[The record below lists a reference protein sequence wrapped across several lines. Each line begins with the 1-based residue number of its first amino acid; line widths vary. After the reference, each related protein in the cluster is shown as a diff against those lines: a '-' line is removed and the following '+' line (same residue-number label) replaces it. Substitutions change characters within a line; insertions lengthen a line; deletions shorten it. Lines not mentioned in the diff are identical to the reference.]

1 MFLKYLVYGF
11 KCYISAGN
19 VTFFTKKFVWC
30 HDMKT
35 QRSLMFLKHPLGFLS
50 CFIQSPSWKYCTLD
64 FRSQKFP
71 KVSLNKL
78 HKVSSKFTS
87 NEQRQHLFIYFIRA
101 FLLRK
106 KSHVGKQLKIGLSA
120 AGNTQ
125 ARFHFQSKLSSDVEP
140 VCFLRTKTARYFFF
154 L

>member
-87 NEQRQHLFIYFIRA
+87 NEQRQHFYLSISSELSCSEKKVMWASSWRLGCLQRETHKRGFISNPNWV
-101 FLLRK
+101 LM
-106 KSHVGKQLKIGLSA
+106 
-120 AGNTQ
+120 
-125 ARFHFQSKLSSDVEP
+125 
-140 VCFLRTKTARYFFF
+140 
-154 L
+154 